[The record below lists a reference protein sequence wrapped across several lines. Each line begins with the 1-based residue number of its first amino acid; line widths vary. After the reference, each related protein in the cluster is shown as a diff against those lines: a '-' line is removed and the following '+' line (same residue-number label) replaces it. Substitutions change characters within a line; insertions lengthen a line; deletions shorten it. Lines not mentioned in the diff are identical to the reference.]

1 MKRIINPTIVHS
13 ATQPTEKVDLWI
25 KALPNNQ
32 NTLMIFDN
40 GYENVDS
47 NLTERLNNEAQ
58 AREDAD
64 IAEANK
70 RLEEDTKLNNRV
82 DKEITDRTNA
92 DNALNTTLTNKINE
106 EATARTNADNAL
118 SNRITTNLNSINTI
132 NSKIPSQASSTNQL
146 ADKEFVNSSIAND
159 AATFQGTFETVND
172 LPTTNVKNNDYAF
185 IVSVTS
191 EGNPEYKRYKYNGTQ
206 WIEEF
211 TLNNSSFTANQ
222 WAAIN
227 SGITDTWINDT
238 NEKLE
243 NITSTTII
251 EITWSELK
259 AKRDAGELTLG
270 QLYRITDYQCTTTQ
284 SGTKSAGHQF
294 DIIVLALSKNTLSEQ
309 AYAALHSGDTYFANN
324 NLSAWKLWYCLD
336 NDTTRFDWADST
348 NGKGVI
354 YRMIDEFNN
363 DVPYDFKNIQF
374 YRQWDSNTSLWST
387 VPNDNTGVPCYTFS
401 SEGNSSATEFTDMSL
416 ASSNLVESNVI
427 KISVI
432 TDFIQTLNNICFF
445 GTTCRLNTFENMC
458 AGITLGSYCFSN
470 TFRNSCVFISLGN
483 SSDFNTIGGCM
494 YITFGTYCLY
504 NTLGYDCMYNS
515 FGDYCKNNTLG
526 DGCYHNSLGDSCR
539 DNIFASNCKNNT
551 LGDSCSSNSFGPGC
565 TYNAFAADA
574 SGTTPASY
582 FKNNK
587 FESGVS
593 YCILNNAEAASSSS
607 HVQNYRVRS
616 SATGTSSSKRVI
628 NTTRGLAYDI
638 TVALNSEGTIK
649 TYCEAD
655 LVQ

>member
-92 DNALNTTLTNKINE
+92 DS
-106 EATARTNADNAL
+106 AL

-159 AATFQGTFETVND
+159 AATFQGTFESVND

-251 EITWSELK
+251 EIIWSDLK

-294 DIIVLALSKNTLSEQ
+294 DIIVLALSKNALSEQ
-309 AYAALHSGDTYFANN
+309 AYAALHSGDAYFANN

-336 NDTTRFDWADST
+336 NDTSRFDWADAES
-348 NGKGVI
+348 GKGVI

-387 VPNDNTGVPCYTFS
+387 ATFDNTGVPCYTFS
-401 SEGNSSATEFTDMSL
+401 SKGNSDTTSFTDTSL
-416 ASSNLVESNVI
+416 NKSVTIFDMVHSNAI
-427 KISVI
+427 KSCINPENGKNLY
-432 TDFIQTLNNICFF
+432 LNNNCFF
-445 GTTCRLNTFENMC
+445 GTGC
-458 AGITLGSYCFSN
+458 SSN
-470 TFRNSCVFISLGN
+470 TFGNECFCNTFGSQCGGNTFGNNCYSNTFGNNCNRNTFADTFYSNTFGN
-483 SSDFNTIGGCM
+483 NCYNNTFSHGCSD
-494 YITFGTYCLY
+494 ITFG
-504 NTLGYDCMYNS
+504 NS
-515 FGDYCKNNTLG
+515 CYNNT
-526 DGCYHNSLGDSCR
+526 
-539 DNIFASNCKNNT
+539 
-551 LGDSCSSNSFGPGC
+551 FGPGC
-565 TYNAFAADA
+565 SNIKFASDKEATTKYTYYRNNHFGADCGFIIFT
-574 SGTTPASY
+574 GTGTAGEY
-582 FKNNK
+582 
-587 FESGVS
+587 
-593 YCILNNAEAASSSS
+593 AQ
-607 HVQNYRVRS
+607 VQNYNFAQRLQGAPRAYLTVDGVRNRS
-616 SATGTSSSKRVI
+616 YETKVAKNSAGELKI
-628 NTTRGLAYDI
+628 
-638 TVALNSEGTIK
+638 
-649 TYCEAD
+649 YCEAD

>member
-92 DNALNTTLTNKINE
+92 DS
-106 EATARTNADNAL
+106 AL

-132 NSKIPSQASSTNQL
+132 NSKIPSQASPTNQL

-227 SGITDTWINDT
+227 SGITDTWINDI

-284 SGTKSAGHQF
+284 SETKSAGHQF

-336 NDTTRFDWADST
+336 NDTDRFAWADST

-387 VPNDNTGVPCYTFS
+387 ILADNTGVPCYTFS
-401 SEGNSSATEFTDMSL
+401 SEGNSDTTSFTDTSLNKSATIFDM
-416 ASSNLVESNVI
+416 VYSNVI
-427 KISVI
+427 KNCMNIENGKNLY
-432 TDFIQTLNNICFF
+432 LNNNCFF
-445 GTTCRLNTFENMC
+445 GTGC
-458 AGITLGSYCFSN
+458 SSN
-470 TFRNSCVFISLGN
+470 TFGN
-483 SSDFNTIGGCM
+483 ECFGNTFGSRCGSNIFGNNCSNNTFGPYCSHNIFGNTFNNNIFESWCYGNTFSFNCSD
-494 YITFGTYCLY
+494 ITFGNNCY
-504 NTLGYDCMYNS
+504 
-515 FGDYCKNNTLG
+515 NNT
-526 DGCYHNSLGDSCR
+526 
-539 DNIFASNCKNNT
+539 
-551 LGDSCSSNSFGPGC
+551 FGPGC
-565 TYNAFAADA
+565 SYIKFASNKEATTKYTYYRNNHFGADCDFIIFT
-574 SGTTPASY
+574 GTGTADEY
-582 FKNNK
+582 TQ
-587 FESGVS
+587 
-593 YCILNNAEAASSSS
+593 
-607 HVQNYRVRS
+607 VQNYNFAQGLQGAPRAYLTIDGVRNRS
-616 SATGTSSSKRVI
+616 YETKVAKNSA
-628 NTTRGLAYDI
+628 
-638 TVALNSEGTIK
+638 GTIK

>member
-92 DNALNTTLTNKINE
+92 DS
-106 EATARTNADNAL
+106 AL

-159 AATFQGTFETVND
+159 AATFQGTFESVND

-270 QLYRITDYQCTTTQ
+270 QLYRITDYQCTTTE
-284 SGTKSAGHQF
+284 SDTRSAGHQF

-324 NLSAWKLWYCLD
+324 DLSAWKLWYCLD
-336 NDTTRFDWADST
+336 NDTNKFAWADST

-374 YRQWDSNTSLWST
+374 KHPIN
-387 VPNDNTGVPCYTFS
+387 PNSSSVYYYTFS
-401 SEGNSSATEFTDMSL
+401 DNIGSTDYSL
-416 ASSNLVESNVI
+416 DKSYQCFSNTI
-427 KISVI
+427 KEYIS
-432 TDFIQTLNNICFF
+432 DNKKQLNNIIFIERSCYCNYFDVGCFNNLLKNNCQHNSF
-445 GTTCRLNTFENMC
+445 GK
-458 AGITLGSYCFSN
+458 YCFSN
-470 TFRNSCVFISLGN
+470 SLNSN
-483 SSDFNTIGGCM
+483 
-494 YITFGTYCLY
+494 
-504 NTLGYDCMYNS
+504 
-515 FGDYCKNNTLG
+515 
-526 DGCYHNSLGDSCR
+526 CYHNSFGNNCCRNLLDS
-539 DNIFASNCKNNT
+539 N
-551 LGDSCSSNSFGPGC
+551 CSSNSFGTLCFSNIFGNSCCYNSFGNNCSYIKFANNSSPSNGHSYYQHNHFGDGC
-565 TYNAFAADA
+565 QYIVFT
-574 SGTTPASY
+574 G
-582 FKNNK
+582 K
-587 FESGVS
+587 ES
-593 YCILNNAEAASSSS
+593 ASSSAQ
-607 HVQNYRVRS
+607 VQNYNF
-616 SATGTSSSKRVI
+616 AQGLQGTSDAYLTVDGV
-628 NTTRGLAYDI
+628 RGRTYE
-638 TVALNSEGTIK
+638 TKVAKNSAGELKI
-649 TYCEAD
+649 YCEAD

>member
-92 DNALNTTLTNKINE
+92 DS
-106 EATARTNADNAL
+106 AL

-146 ADKEFVNSSIAND
+146 ADKEFVNSSIANN
-159 AATFQGTFETVND
+159 AATFQGTFESVND

-185 IVSVTS
+185 IVSVTP

-227 SGITDTWINDT
+227 SGITDNWINDT

-251 EITWSELK
+251 EITWSDLK

-270 QLYRITDYQCTTTQ
+270 QLYRITDYQCTTVQPNTR
-284 SGTKSAGHQF
+284 SAGNQF
-294 DIIVLALSKNTLSEQ
+294 DIIVLALTNNTLSEQ
-309 AYAALHSGDTYFANN
+309 AWAALHSGDTYFANS

-336 NDTTRFDWADST
+336 NDTTRFVWADNTSG
-348 NGKGVI
+348 NGRGVI

-363 DVPYDFKNIQF
+363 DVPYDFKNIQCTDWTDTFGSYYYTF
-374 YRQWDSNTSLWST
+374 YNNYGSVSDPLSSHNNIIKKLINNGLQEINRIIFFSQGIVGTTIEENCRDIYINGSYSLIKGNSHNIKILGDYNIIIGSNCYNIRSEVFNHRCIISDNCHDITFTRNIGYYINNLIIGIGCEYLSLGATSLDDSK
-387 VPNDNTGVPCYTFS
+387 TG
-401 SEGNSSATEFTDMSL
+401 
-416 ASSNLVESNVI
+416 
-427 KISVI
+427 
-432 TDFIQTLNNICFF
+432 
-445 GTTCRLNTFENMC
+445 
-458 AGITLGSYCFSN
+458 
-470 TFRNSCVFISLGN
+470 
-483 SSDFNTIGGCM
+483 
-494 YITFGTYCLY
+494 
-504 NTLGYDCMYNS
+504 GY
-515 FGDYCKNNTLG
+515 
-526 DGCYHNSLGDSCR
+526 R
-539 DNIFASNCKNNT
+539 
-551 LGDSCSSNSFGPGC
+551 
-565 TYNAFAADA
+565 
-574 SGTTPASY
+574 
-582 FKNNK
+582 
-587 FESGVS
+587 
-593 YCILNNAEAASSSS
+593 ILNG
-607 HVQNYRVRS
+607 VK
-616 SATGTSSSKRVI
+616 GTSSDTPLII
-628 NTTRGLAYDI
+628 NLEDRTYETKVG
-638 TVALNSEGTIK
+638 LNSNGELK
-649 TYCEAD
+649 QWCEAD

>member
-92 DNALNTTLTNKINE
+92 DNAL
-106 EATARTNADNAL
+106 

-146 ADKEFVNSSIAND
+146 ADKEFVNSSIANN
-159 AATFQGTFETVND
+159 AATFQGTFESVND

-251 EITWSELK
+251 EITWSDLK

-270 QLYRITDYQCTTTQ
+270 QLYRITDYQCTTVQPNTM
-284 SGTKSAGHQF
+284 SAGNQF

-309 AYAALHSGDTYFANN
+309 AYASLHSGDTYFANN

-336 NDTTRFDWADST
+336 NDTDRFAWADST

-363 DVPYDFKNIQF
+363 DIPYDFKNIQF
-374 YRQWDSNTSLWST
+374 KHPNNTNSGY
-387 VPNDNTGVPCYTFS
+387 NYTFTNGSVS
-401 SEGNSSATEFTDMSL
+401 SIDYSLSTNYNIYSNKILPYIEGGKQNINRILFIGSNCFGNIFGVNCYNNSFEENCYFNIFGNYCSWNTFRGFFKYNNFGSNCHHNIFKRNCYFNTFGNSC
-416 ASSNLVESNVI
+416 
-427 KISVI
+427 
-432 TDFIQTLNNICFF
+432 QY
-445 GTTCRLNTFENMC
+445 NTFEESC
-458 AGITLGSYCFSN
+458 GSN
-470 TFRNSCVFISLGN
+470 TFGN
-483 SSDFNTIGGCM
+483 DCE
-494 YITFGTYCLY
+494 Y
-504 NTLGYDCMYNS
+504 NTLGNNCLSNTFGNDCWHINFASNS
-515 FGDYCKNNTLG
+515 LASTKYKYYLNNNFG
-526 DGCYHNSLGDSCR
+526 DGCRYIVFTGKES
-539 DNIFASNCKNNT
+539 A
-551 LGDSCSSNSFGPGC
+551 SSN
-565 TYNAFAADA
+565 AR
-574 SGTTPASY
+574 
-582 FKNNK
+582 
-587 FESGVS
+587 
-593 YCILNNAEAASSSS
+593 
-607 HVQNYRVRS
+607 VQNYNF
-616 SATGTSSSKRVI
+616 AQGLQGTSDAYLTVDGV
-628 NTTRGLAYDI
+628 RGRTYE
-638 TVALNSEGTIK
+638 TKVAKNSAGELKI
-649 TYCEAD
+649 YCEAD

>member
-132 NSKIPSQASSTNQL
+132 NSKIPSQASPTNQL

-159 AATFQGTFETVND
+159 AATFQGTFESVND
-172 LPTTNVKNNDYAF
+172 LPTTNVKKNDYAF
-185 IVSVTS
+185 IVTVVSGS
-191 EGNPEYKRYKYNGTQ
+191 NPEYKRYKYNGTQ
-206 WIEEF
+206 WLEEF

-251 EITWSELK
+251 EITWSDLK

-270 QLYRITDYQCTTTQ
+270 QLYRIIDYQCTTTQ
-284 SGTKSAGHQF
+284 SDTESAGHQF

-324 NLSAWKLWYCLD
+324 KLSAWKLWYCLD
-336 NDTTRFDWADST
+336 NDTDRFAWADST

-363 DVPYDFKNIQF
+363 DVPYDFKNIKF
-374 YRQWDSNTSLWST
+374 KH
-387 VPNDNTGVPCYTFS
+387 PNDTATYPYYYYTF
-401 SEGNSSATEFTDMSL
+401 
-416 ASSNLVESNVI
+416 ASSNVKDGTDYSLSIVNCCYSNT
-427 KISVI
+427 ISEYI
-432 TDFIQTLNNICFF
+432 SRDNKRTLNSIIFIGNDCYS
-445 GTTCRLNTFENMC
+445 NTFESN
-458 AGITLGSYCFSN
+458 CFSN
-470 TFRNSCVFISLGN
+470 SFLHRCYCNSFKAFCRNIAFKSDCYYNSFETGCSEITFRVNCS
-483 SSDFNTIGGCM
+483 
-494 YITFGTYCLY
+494 
-504 NTLGYDCMYNS
+504 YNS
-515 FGDYCKNNTLG
+515 FGTGCYENTLNVNCNFNTFG
-526 DGCYHNSLGDSCR
+526 NNCFNNSIASYCNSNTFGHTCIHNTFGNYCSYNTFGNSCQYIKLSPYGYYQYNHFMDGCKYIVFKGAETS
-539 DNIFASNCKNNT
+539 
-551 LGDSCSSNSFGPGC
+551 SSN
-565 TYNAFAADA
+565 AQ
-574 SGTTPASY
+574 
-582 FKNNK
+582 
-587 FESGVS
+587 
-593 YCILNNAEAASSSS
+593 
-607 HVQNYRVRS
+607 VQNYNF
-616 SATGTSSSKRVI
+616 AQGLQGTSDVY
-628 NTTRGLAYDI
+628 L
-638 TVALNSEGTIK
+638 TVDGVRNRSYETKVARNSAGELKI
-649 TYCEAD
+649 YCEAD

>member
-92 DNALNTTLTNKINE
+92 DS
-106 EATARTNADNAL
+106 AL

-159 AATFQGTFETVND
+159 AATFQGTFESVND

-259 AKRDAGELTLG
+259 AKKDAGELTLG
-270 QLYRITDYQCTTTQ
+270 QLYKITDYQCTTTQ

-294 DIIVLALSKNTLSEQ
+294 DIIVLALTNNTLSEH
-309 AYAALHSGDTYFANN
+309 AWAALHNGDTYFANS
-324 NLSAWKLWYCLD
+324 NLSAWKLWYCLN
-336 NDTTRFDWADST
+336 NDTDRFAWADST

-363 DVPYDFKNIQF
+363 DIPYDFKNIQF

-387 VPNDNTGVPCYTFS
+387 IPTDNTGVPCYTFS
-401 SEGNSSATEFTDMSL
+401 SEGNSDTVSFTDTSLNKSATIFDI
-416 ASSNLVESNVI
+416 VYYNVI
-427 KISVI
+427 KSCINLENGKNLYLS
-432 TDFIQTLNNICFF
+432 NNCFF
-445 GTTCRLNTFENMC
+445 GT
-458 AGITLGSYCFSN
+458 
-470 TFRNSCVFISLGN
+470 
-483 SSDFNTIGGCM
+483 GC
-494 YITFGTYCLY
+494 
-504 NTLGYDCMYNS
+504 S
-515 FGDYCKNNTLG
+515 NNTLG
-526 DGCYHNSLGDSCR
+526 SQCFVNTFGSGCNSNTFGNNCYSNTFGNNYSHNTSADTFYSNTFGD
-539 DNIFASNCKNNT
+539 NCYNNT
-551 LGDSCSSNSFGPGC
+551 FGPGC
-565 TYNAFAADA
+565 SNITFGNNCYNNTFDPNCSEIKFASDKEATTKYTYYRNNHFGANCGFIIFT
-574 SGTTPASY
+574 GTGTAGEY
-582 FKNNK
+582 
-587 FESGVS
+587 
-593 YCILNNAEAASSSS
+593 AQ
-607 HVQNYRVRS
+607 VQNYNFAQRLQGAPRAYLTIDGVRNRTFETKVARN
-616 SATGTSSSKRVI
+616 SAGELKI
-628 NTTRGLAYDI
+628 
-638 TVALNSEGTIK
+638 
-649 TYCEAD
+649 YCEAD

>member
-58 AREDAD
+58 ERSDAD

-92 DNALNTTLTNKINE
+92 DS
-106 EATARTNADNAL
+106 AL

-159 AATFQGTFETVND
+159 AATFQGTFESVND
-172 LPTTNVKNNDYAF
+172 LPTTNVKKNDYAF
-185 IVSVTS
+185 IVTVVSGS
-191 EGNPEYKRYKYNGTQ
+191 NPEYKRYKYNGTQ
-206 WIEEF
+206 WLEEF

-251 EITWSELK
+251 EITWSDLK

-270 QLYRITDYQCTTTQ
+270 QLYRIIDYQCTTTE
-284 SGTKSAGHQF
+284 SKTHSAGHQF
-294 DIIVLALSKNTLSEQ
+294 DIIVLALTNNTLSEQ
-309 AYAALHSGDTYFANN
+309 AWAALHSGDTYFVNN

-336 NDTTRFDWADST
+336 NDTTRFAWADST

-363 DVPYDFKNIQF
+363 DIPYDFKNIQF
-374 YRQWDSNTSLWST
+374 KH
-387 VPNDNTGVPCYTFS
+387 PNDTTTNYYYYTFDS
-401 SEGNSSATEFTDMSL
+401 GMRTDYSLSANYYIY
-416 ASSNLVESNVI
+416 SN
-427 KISVI
+427 KILPYIDGKKQSI
-432 TDFIQTLNNICFF
+432 NKILFI
-445 GTTCRLNTFENMC
+445 
-458 AGITLGSYCFSN
+458 GSYCYGNTFGVNCSNNSFGENCCFNIFGNDCSKN
-470 TFRNSCVFISLGN
+470 TFRNYFKYNNFGN
-483 SSDFNTIGGCM
+483 NCQYNTFEHS
-494 YITFGTYCLY
+494 YYHNTFGNYYIY
-504 NTLGYDCMYNS
+504 NALGDNFRHNTFGNNCRYIKFASDSPASTIYSYYQYNH
-515 FGDYCKNNTLG
+515 FG
-526 DGCYHNSLGDSCR
+526 DGCQYIL
-539 DNIFASNCKNNT
+539 
-551 LGDSCSSNSFGPGC
+551 
-565 TYNAFAADA
+565 
-574 SGTTPASY
+574 
-582 FKNNK
+582 FKGA
-587 FESGVS
+587 ES
-593 YCILNNAEAASSSS
+593 ASSDAQ
-607 HVQNYRVRS
+607 VQNYNF
-616 SATGTSSSKRVI
+616 AQGLQGTSD
-628 NTTRGLAYDI
+628 AYL
-638 TVALNSEGTIK
+638 TVDGIRNRAYETKVAKNSAGELKI
-649 TYCEAD
+649 YCEAD

>member
-1 MKRIINPTIVHS
+1 MKKIVNPTIVHS
-13 ATQPTEKVDLWI
+13 ATQPSERADLWI

-47 NLTERLNNEAQ
+47 NLTERLDNEAQ
-58 AREDAD
+58 ERSDAD
-64 IAEANK
+64 
-70 RLEEDTKLNNRV
+70 EE
-82 DKEITDRTNA
+82 
-92 DNALNTTLTNKINE
+92 LNTTLTNKINQE
-106 EATARTNADNAL
+106 NAGRVSADNNL
-118 SNRITTNLNSINTI
+118 SDRINTNLNSINTI

-146 ADKEFVNSSIAND
+146 ADKDFVNSSIANN

-251 EITWSELK
+251 EITWSDLK

-270 QLYRITDYQCTTTQ
+270 QLYRITDYQCTTTE
-284 SGTKSAGHQF
+284 SNTRSAGHQF

-336 NDTTRFDWADST
+336 NDTNRFAWADNT

-374 YRQWDSNTSLWST
+374 KHPIDIAAHSSYYYTFASGDTVDNTDYSLSATQNIYSNKILLYINESKQSINKILFIGNNCYSNTFGAGCFNNSFGYNCFL
-387 VPNDNTGVPCYTFS
+387 NTFWKKCS
-401 SEGNSSATEFTDMSL
+401 GNSFGNNCARNIFGNSCIKNKLDEGCSSNFLLNNCSYNNLGYDSTYNVFGYRCLYIKFASNSSSMFGLKYYQYNHFGDGCQYILFKGAEP
-416 ASSNLVESNVI
+416 ASSNA
-427 KISVI
+427 
-432 TDFIQTLNNICFF
+432 Q
-445 GTTCRLNTFENMC
+445 
-458 AGITLGSYCFSN
+458 
-470 TFRNSCVFISLGN
+470 
-483 SSDFNTIGGCM
+483 
-494 YITFGTYCLY
+494 
-504 NTLGYDCMYNS
+504 
-515 FGDYCKNNTLG
+515 
-526 DGCYHNSLGDSCR
+526 
-539 DNIFASNCKNNT
+539 
-551 LGDSCSSNSFGPGC
+551 
-565 TYNAFAADA
+565 
-574 SGTTPASY
+574 
-582 FKNNK
+582 
-587 FESGVS
+587 
-593 YCILNNAEAASSSS
+593 
-607 HVQNYRVRS
+607 VQNYNF
-616 SATGTSSSKRVI
+616 AQGLQGTSS
-628 NTTRGLAYDI
+628 AYL
-638 TVALNSEGTIK
+638 TVDGVRNRSYETKVAKNSAGELKI
-649 TYCEAD
+649 YCEAD
-655 LVQ
+655 LIQ

>member
-64 IAEANK
+64 IAEENK
-70 RLEEDTKLNNRV
+70 RLEEDAKLNDRV

-92 DNALNTTLTNKINE
+92 DS
-106 EATARTNADNAL
+106 AL

-159 AATFQGTFETVND
+159 AATFQGTFESVND
-172 LPTTNVKNNDYAF
+172 LPTTNVKKNDYAF
-185 IVSVTS
+185 IVTVVSGS
-191 EGNPEYKRYKYNGTQ
+191 NPEYKRYKYNGTQ
-206 WIEEF
+206 WLEEF
-211 TLNNSSFTANQ
+211 VLNNSSFTANQ

-227 SGITDTWINDT
+227 SGITDTWINNT

-243 NITSTTII
+243 NIISTTII

-270 QLYRITDYQCTTTQ
+270 QLYRITDYQCTTVQ
-284 SGTKSAGHQF
+284 SNTRSAGHQF

-324 NLSAWKLWYCLD
+324 DLSAWKLWYCLD
-336 NDTTRFDWADST
+336 NDTTRFAWADST

-374 YRQWDSNTSLWST
+374 KHPNNTAT
-387 VPNDNTGVPCYTFS
+387 YPYYYYTF
-401 SEGNSSATEFTDMSL
+401 
-416 ASSNLVESNVI
+416 ASSNVKDGTDYSLSIVNCCYSNT
-427 KISVI
+427 ISEYI
-432 TDFIQTLNNICFF
+432 SSDNKRTLNSIVFIGNDCYS
-445 GTTCRLNTFENMC
+445 NTFESN
-458 AGITLGSYCFSN
+458 CFSN
-470 TFRNSCVFISLGN
+470 SFLHRCYCNSFKAFCSNIAFESDCYYNSFETGCSEITFRVNCS
-483 SSDFNTIGGCM
+483 
-494 YITFGTYCLY
+494 
-504 NTLGYDCMYNS
+504 YNS
-515 FGDYCKNNTLG
+515 FGTGCYENTLNADCNFNTFGNKCSNNSTASNCNSNTFGHICIHNTFGNYCSYNTFGNSCQYIKLSPYSYYQYNYFG
-526 DGCYHNSLGDSCR
+526 DGCKYIVFKG
-539 DNIFASNCKNNT
+539 AET
-551 LGDSCSSNSFGPGC
+551 ASSN
-565 TYNAFAADA
+565 AQ
-574 SGTTPASY
+574 
-582 FKNNK
+582 
-587 FESGVS
+587 
-593 YCILNNAEAASSSS
+593 
-607 HVQNYRVRS
+607 VQNYNF
-616 SATGTSSSKRVI
+616 AQGLQGTSD
-628 NTTRGLAYDI
+628 AYL
-638 TVALNSEGTIK
+638 TVDGVRNRSYETKVARNSAGELKI
-649 TYCEAD
+649 YCEAD

>member
-92 DNALNTTLTNKINE
+92 DS
-106 EATARTNADNAL
+106 AL

-132 NSKIPSQASSTNQL
+132 NSKIPSQASPTNQL

-159 AATFQGTFETVND
+159 AATFQGTFESVNN

-238 NEKLE
+238 NKKLE

-251 EITWSELK
+251 EITWSDLK

-270 QLYRITDYQCTTTQ
+270 QLYRITDYQCTTTE
-284 SGTKSAGHQF
+284 SETRSAGHQF

-324 NLSAWKLWYCLD
+324 KLSAWKLWYCLD
-336 NDTTRFDWADST
+336 NDTTRFAWADNT

-374 YRQWDSNTSLWST
+374 YRKWNSNKSLWST
-387 VPNDNTGVPCYTFS
+387 ISSDNTGVPCYTFS
-401 SEGNSSATEFTDMSL
+401 SSGSSSTTSFTDMSL
-416 ASSNLVESNVI
+416 SISNDIYSNVI
-427 KISVI
+427 KEYIVSI
-432 TDFIQTLNNICFF
+432 KQILNNNCFF
-445 GTTCRLNTFENMC
+445 GN
-458 AGITLGSYCFSN
+458 
-470 TFRNSCVFISLGN
+470 
-483 SSDFNTIGGCM
+483 
-494 YITFGTYCLY
+494 
-504 NTLGYDCMYNS
+504 
-515 FGDYCKNNTLG
+515 
-526 DGCYHNSLGDSCR
+526 
-539 DNIFASNCKNNT
+539 
-551 LGDSCSSNSFGPGC
+551 
-565 TYNAFAADA
+565 
-574 SGTTPASY
+574 
-582 FKNNK
+582 
-587 FESGVS
+587 
-593 YCILNNAEAASSSS
+593 
-607 HVQNYRVRS
+607 
-616 SATGTSSSKRVI
+616 
-628 NTTRGLAYDI
+628 
-638 TVALNSEGTIK
+638 
-649 TYCEAD
+649 
-655 LVQ
+655 

>member
-92 DNALNTTLTNKINE
+92 DS
-106 EATARTNADNAL
+106 AL

-159 AATFQGTFETVND
+159 AATFQGTFESVND
-172 LPTTNVKNNDYAF
+172 LPTTNVKKNDYAF
-185 IVSVTS
+185 IVTVVSG
-191 EGNPEYKRYKYNGTQ
+191 GNPEYKRYKYNGTQ
-206 WIEEF
+206 WLEEF

-227 SGITDTWINDT
+227 SGVTEDWVNKTTEALKNVGGSIT
-238 NEKLE
+238 
-243 NITSTTII
+243 

-259 AKRDAGELTLG
+259 TKRDAGELAPS
-270 QLYRITDYQCTTTQ
+270 QLYRIIDYQCTTTE
-284 SGTKSAGHQF
+284 SNTRSAGHQF

-309 AYAALHSGDTYFANN
+309 AYAALHNGDTYFANS

-374 YRQWDSNTSLWST
+374 YRQWNSNTSLWST
-387 VPNDNTGVPCYTFS
+387 ISVDNTGVPCYTFS
-401 SEGNSSATEFTDMSL
+401 SEGNSDTTSFTDTSL
-416 ASSNLVESNVI
+416 SKPSIFIYNVDSNVI
-427 KISVI
+427 KSCINSE
-432 TDFIQTLNNICFF
+432 TGKNLSLNNICFF
-445 GTTCRLNTFENMC
+445 GFGCSNNVFDLNCGYSTFGNLCSNNTFGNFC
-458 AGITLGSYCFSN
+458 TDNTFGNSCIYNIFGSACMSN
-470 TFRNSCVFISLGN
+470 TLLNDCGYN
-483 SSDFNTIGGCM
+483 
-494 YITFGTYCLY
+494 TFGTGCQY
-504 NTLGYDCMYNS
+504 NVLGYNCY
-515 FGDYCKNNTLG
+515 NNTFG
-526 DGCYHNSLGDSCR
+526 NNCS
-539 DNIFASNCKNNT
+539 NIKFASDKEATTKYTYYRNNH
-551 LGDSCSSNSFGPGC
+551 FG
-565 TYNAFAADA
+565 ADCDFIIFT
-574 SGTTPASY
+574 GTGTAGEY
-582 FKNNK
+582 
-587 FESGVS
+587 
-593 YCILNNAEAASSSS
+593 AQ
-607 HVQNYRVRS
+607 VQNYNFAQRLQGAPRTYLTVDGVRNRDYETKVAKN
-616 SATGTSSSKRVI
+616 SAGELKI
-628 NTTRGLAYDI
+628 
-638 TVALNSEGTIK
+638 
-649 TYCEAD
+649 YCEAD

>member
-13 ATQPTEKVDLWI
+13 ATQPTEKADLWI

-92 DNALNTTLTNKINE
+92 DS
-106 EATARTNADNAL
+106 AL

-159 AATFQGTFETVND
+159 AATFQGTFESVND
-172 LPTTNVKNNDYAF
+172 LPTTNVKKNDYAF
-185 IVSVTS
+185 IVTVVSG
-191 EGNPEYKRYKYNGTQ
+191 GNPEYKRYKYNGTQ
-206 WIEEF
+206 WLEEF
-211 TLNNSSFTANQ
+211 VLNNSSFTANQ
-222 WAAIN
+222 WTAIN
-227 SGITDTWINDT
+227 SGITDTWINDI

-270 QLYRITDYQCTTTQ
+270 QLYRITDYQCTTTE
-284 SGTKSAGHQF
+284 SYTRSAGHQF
-294 DIIVLALSKNTLSEQ
+294 DIIVLALTNNTLSEQ
-309 AYAALHSGDTYFANN
+309 AWAALHSGDTYFANS

-336 NDTTRFDWADST
+336 NDTTRFAWADNTSG
-348 NGKGVI
+348 NGRGVI
-354 YRMIDEFNN
+354 YKMIDEFNN

-374 YRQWDSNTSLWST
+374 KHPIDTATY
-387 VPNDNTGVPCYTFS
+387 PYYYYTFAS
-401 SEGNSSATEFTDMSL
+401 GKVENNTDYSLSATQEIY
-416 ASSNLVESNVI
+416 SN
-427 KISVI
+427 KILPYIDVHKQ
-432 TDFIQTLNNICFF
+432 FINRILFI
-445 GTTCRLNTFENMC
+445 GSTCCGNTFGNDCWKNAFGE
-458 AGITLGSYCFSN
+458 SCFRN
-470 TFRNSCVFISLGN
+470 TFGDYFIYNIFGN
-483 SSDFNTIGGCM
+483 YCRYNI
-494 YITFGTYCLY
+494 FGNDCTMNILK
-504 NTLGYDCMYNS
+504 DSCMYNI
-515 FGDYCKNNTLG
+515 FGNHCIFNDIFVACSYNNFGNNCQYIKFSKDSSASSSNNFYQYNHFG
-526 DGCYHNSLGDSCR
+526 DGCQYIVFKG
-539 DNIFASNCKNNT
+539 
-551 LGDSCSSNSFGPGC
+551 
-565 TYNAFAADA
+565 AD
-574 SGTTPASY
+574 G
-582 FKNNK
+582 
-587 FESGVS
+587 
-593 YCILNNAEAASSSS
+593 ASSDAQ
-607 HVQNYRVRS
+607 VQNYNF
-616 SATGTSSSKRVI
+616 AQGLQGTSD
-628 NTTRGLAYDI
+628 AYL
-638 TVALNSEGTIK
+638 TVDGVRNRSYETKVARNSAGELKI
-649 TYCEAD
+649 YCEAD

>member
-13 ATQPTEKVDLWI
+13 ATQPTEKADLWI

-82 DKEITDRTNA
+82 DKEITDRTY
-92 DNALNTTLTNKINE
+92 
-106 EATARTNADNAL
+106 ADNAL

-132 NSKIPSQASSTNQL
+132 NSKIPSQASPTNQL
-146 ADKEFVNSSIAND
+146 ADKEFVNSSIANN
-159 AATFQGTFETVND
+159 AATFQGTFETVDD

-251 EITWSELK
+251 EITWSDLK

-270 QLYRITDYQCTTTQ
+270 QLYRITDYQCTTIERNTR
-284 SGTKSAGHQF
+284 SAGHQF

-336 NDTTRFDWADST
+336 NDTTRFAWADST

-374 YRQWDSNTSLWST
+374 KHPIRPDIYSFYYYTFTN
-387 VPNDNTGVPCYTFS
+387 NTG
-401 SEGNSSATEFTDMSL
+401 NTDYSL
-416 ASSNLVESNVI
+416 D
-427 KISVI
+427 ISY
-432 TDFIQTLNNICFF
+432 
-445 GTTCRLNTFENMC
+445 E
-458 AGITLGSYCFSN
+458 CFSN
-470 TFRNSCVFISLGN
+470 TIKECISDNKKQLNNIIFIERSCYCNYF
-483 SSDFNTIGGCM
+483 DIGCHNNLLEH
-494 YITFGTYCLY
+494 TCQ
-504 NTLGYDCMYNS
+504 YNS
-515 FGDYCKNNTLG
+515 FGMDCFSNSLSNN
-526 DGCYHNSLGDSCR
+526 CYHNSFG
-539 DNIFASNCKNNT
+539 SNCSRN
-551 LGDSCSSNSFGPGC
+551 LLDSSCSSNSFGTFCFSNILGESCCYNSFGNDCSYIKFANNSSTSGKYNYYKHNHFGDGC
-565 TYNAFAADA
+565 QYIL
-574 SGTTPASY
+574 
-582 FKNNK
+582 FK
-587 FESGVS
+587 G
-593 YCILNNAEAASSSS
+593 AETASSNAQ
-607 HVQNYRVRS
+607 VQNYNF
-616 SATGTSSSKRVI
+616 AQGLQGTSDVYLTVDGVR
-628 NTTRGLAYDI
+628 NRAYE
-638 TVALNSEGTIK
+638 TKVAKNSAGDLKI
-649 TYCEAD
+649 YCEAD

>member
-92 DNALNTTLTNKINE
+92 DS
-106 EATARTNADNAL
+106 AL

-132 NSKIPSQASSTNQL
+132 NSKIPSQASPTNQL
-146 ADKEFVNSSIAND
+146 ADKEFVNSSIANN
-159 AATFQGTFETVND
+159 AATFQGTFESVND

-185 IVSVTS
+185 IVSVTP

-227 SGITDTWINDT
+227 SGITDNWINDT

-251 EITWSELK
+251 EITWSDLK

-284 SGTKSAGHQF
+284 SDTKSAGHQF

-336 NDTTRFDWADST
+336 NDTNRFAWADST

-374 YRQWDSNTSLWST
+374 KHPINPDIYSSYY
-387 VPNDNTGVPCYTFS
+387 YTF
-401 SEGNSSATEFTDMSL
+401 T
-416 ASSNLVESNVI
+416 
-427 KISVI
+427 
-432 TDFIQTLNNICFF
+432 NNI
-445 GTTCRLNTFENMC
+445 
-458 AGITLGSYCFSN
+458 GSTDYSLDISYKCFSN
-470 TFRNSCVFISLGN
+470 TIKENIRGNKKQLNNIIFIEGSCYCNYFDIGC
-483 SSDFNTIGGCM
+483 FNN
-494 YITFGTYCLY
+494 LLE
-504 NTLGYDCMYNS
+504 NTCQYNS
-515 FGDYCKNNTLG
+515 FGKDCFSNSLNSNCYRNSFGNNCSYIKFANNSSTSYGYSYYHHNHFG
-526 DGCYHNSLGDSCR
+526 DGCQYIL
-539 DNIFASNCKNNT
+539 
-551 LGDSCSSNSFGPGC
+551 
-565 TYNAFAADA
+565 
-574 SGTTPASY
+574 
-582 FKNNK
+582 FK
-587 FESGVS
+587 G
-593 YCILNNAEAASSSS
+593 AETASSDAQ
-607 HVQNYRVRS
+607 VQNYNF
-616 SATGTSSSKRVI
+616 AQGLQGTSS
-628 NTTRGLAYDI
+628 AYL
-638 TVALNSEGTIK
+638 TVDGIRNRSYETKVARNSAGELKI
-649 TYCEAD
+649 YCEAD

>member
-92 DNALNTTLTNKINE
+92 DS
-106 EATARTNADNAL
+106 AL

-132 NSKIPSQASSTNQL
+132 NSKIPSQASPTNQL
-146 ADKEFVNSSIAND
+146 ADKEFVNSSIANN
-159 AATFQGTFETVND
+159 AATFQGTFESVND

-251 EITWSELK
+251 EITWSDLK

-270 QLYRITDYQCTTTQ
+270 QLYRITDYQCTTTE
-284 SGTKSAGHQF
+284 SNTRSAGHQF

-336 NDTTRFDWADST
+336 NDTTRFAWADST

-354 YRMIDEFNN
+354 YRMIDEFDN
-363 DVPYDFKNIQF
+363 DIPYDFKNIQF
-374 YRQWDSNTSLWST
+374 KHPIETTSFYYYTFTNNIGSTDYSLDKSRECFSNTIKEYIS
-387 VPNDNTGVPCYTFS
+387 
-401 SEGNSSATEFTDMSL
+401 GN
-416 ASSNLVESNVI
+416 
-427 KISVI
+427 KK
-432 TDFIQTLNNICFF
+432 QLNNIIFIDRACSCNYFDVGCYNNLLQNNCQDNFF
-445 GTTCRLNTFENMC
+445 GSDCFLNSLSSNCYRNSFGNNC
-458 AGITLGSYCFSN
+458 GRNSLGSNCTSNSFGTYCFSN
-470 TFRNSCVFISLGN
+470 ILG
-483 SSDFNTIGGCM
+483 DIC
-494 YITFGTYCLY
+494 C
-504 NTLGYDCMYNS
+504 YNS
-515 FGDYCKNNTLG
+515 FGNGCSYIKFANDSSASYGYSYYQHNHFG
-526 DGCYHNSLGDSCR
+526 DGCKYIL
-539 DNIFASNCKNNT
+539 
-551 LGDSCSSNSFGPGC
+551 
-565 TYNAFAADA
+565 
-574 SGTTPASY
+574 
-582 FKNNK
+582 FKN
-587 FESGVS
+587 
-593 YCILNNAEAASSSS
+593 AETASPDAQ
-607 HVQNYRVRS
+607 VQNYNF
-616 SATGTSSSKRVI
+616 AQGLQGTSD
-628 NTTRGLAYDI
+628 AYL
-638 TVALNSEGTIK
+638 TVDGVRNRSYETKVAKNSAGELKI
-649 TYCEAD
+649 YCEAD

>member
-13 ATQPTEKVDLWI
+13 ATQPTEKADLWI

-132 NSKIPSQASSTNQL
+132 NSKIPSQASPTNQL

-159 AATFQGTFETVND
+159 AATFQGTFESVND
-172 LPTTNVKNNDYAF
+172 LPTTNVKKNDYAF
-185 IVSVTS
+185 IVTVVSG
-191 EGNPEYKRYKYNGTQ
+191 GNPEYKRYKYNGTQ
-206 WIEEF
+206 WLEEF
-211 TLNNSSFTANQ
+211 VLNNSSFTANQ

-227 SGITDTWINDT
+227 SGISSNWMNDT
-238 NEKLE
+238 TQSINEEIQARQDADNLIWEKL
-243 NITSTTII
+243 NKVTSQVQ
-251 EITWSELK
+251 EITWAELK
-259 AKRDAGELTLG
+259 ALRDNSNLTSG
-270 QLYRITDYQCTTTQ
+270 QFYRIIDYQCTTTE
-284 SGTKSAGHQF
+284 SGTRSAGHQF

-324 NLSAWKLWYCLD
+324 DLSAWKLWYCLD
-336 NDTTRFDWADST
+336 NDTNRFAWADNT

-374 YRQWDSNTSLWST
+374 KHPIDTSTYGFYYYTFASGNTVDNIDYSLSATQNIYSNKILLYINESKQSINKILFIGNNCYSNTFGAGCFNNSFGYNCFL
-387 VPNDNTGVPCYTFS
+387 NTFWKKCSGNTFGNNCARNIF
-401 SEGNSSATEFTDMSL
+401 GNSCIKNKLDEGCSSNFLLNNCSYNNLGYDSIYNVFGYRCLYIKFASNSSSL
-416 ASSNLVESNVI
+416 SGFRYYQYNHFGDGCQYILFKGEGSASSNA
-427 KISVI
+427 
-432 TDFIQTLNNICFF
+432 Q
-445 GTTCRLNTFENMC
+445 
-458 AGITLGSYCFSN
+458 
-470 TFRNSCVFISLGN
+470 
-483 SSDFNTIGGCM
+483 
-494 YITFGTYCLY
+494 
-504 NTLGYDCMYNS
+504 
-515 FGDYCKNNTLG
+515 
-526 DGCYHNSLGDSCR
+526 
-539 DNIFASNCKNNT
+539 
-551 LGDSCSSNSFGPGC
+551 
-565 TYNAFAADA
+565 
-574 SGTTPASY
+574 
-582 FKNNK
+582 
-587 FESGVS
+587 
-593 YCILNNAEAASSSS
+593 
-607 HVQNYRVRS
+607 VQNYNF
-616 SATGTSSSKRVI
+616 AQGLQGTSS
-628 NTTRGLAYDI
+628 AYL
-638 TVALNSEGTIK
+638 TVDGIRNRAYETKVARNSAGELKI
-649 TYCEAD
+649 YCEAD

>member
-92 DNALNTTLTNKINE
+92 DS
-106 EATARTNADNAL
+106 AL

-132 NSKIPSQASSTNQL
+132 NSKIPSQASPTNQL
-146 ADKEFVNSSIAND
+146 ADKEFVNSSIANN

-251 EITWSELK
+251 EITWSDLK

-270 QLYRITDYQCTTTQ
+270 QLYRITDYQCTTIESNTR
-284 SGTKSAGHQF
+284 SAGHQF
-294 DIIVLALSKNTLSEQ
+294 DIIVLALTNNTLSEQ

-336 NDTTRFDWADST
+336 NDTNRFTWVDSA

-374 YRQWDSNTSLWST
+374 RHPIKSTSYYY
-387 VPNDNTGVPCYTFS
+387 YTF
-401 SEGNSSATEFTDMSL
+401 TDNIGSTDYSL
-416 ASSNLVESNVI
+416 D
-427 KISVI
+427 K
-432 TDFIQTLNNICFF
+432 
-445 GTTCRLNTFENMC
+445 
-458 AGITLGSYCFSN
+458 SYQCFSN
-470 TFRNSCVFISLGN
+470 TIKEYISDNKKRLNHIVFTGSRCYYNFFNVGCYNNLLENNCQGNFFGSCCFLNSL
-483 SSDFNTIGGCM
+483 SS
-494 YITFGTYCLY
+494 YCY
-504 NTLGYDCMYNS
+504 RNS
-515 FGDYCKNNTLG
+515 FG
-526 DGCYHNSLGDSCR
+526 
-539 DNIFASNCKNNT
+539 SNCGRNSFGSN
-551 LGDSCSSNSFGPGC
+551 CSSNSFGTFCFSNILGDNC
-565 TYNAFAADA
+565 CYNSFGNNCSDIKFANN
-574 SGTTPASY
+574 SSASY
-582 FKNNK
+582 GHSYYQHNHFGYGCQYILFKSA
-587 FESGVS
+587 ESP
-593 YCILNNAEAASSSS
+593 SSDAQ
-607 HVQNYRVRS
+607 VQNYNFAQGLQGTLDAYLTVDGVRGRS
-616 SATGTSSSKRVI
+616 YETKVAKNSAGELKI
-628 NTTRGLAYDI
+628 
-638 TVALNSEGTIK
+638 
-649 TYCEAD
+649 YCEAD

>member
-70 RLEEDTKLNNRV
+70 RLEEDIKLNNRV

-92 DNALNTTLTNKINE
+92 DS
-106 EATARTNADNAL
+106 AL

-259 AKRDAGELTLG
+259 AKKDAGELTLG
-270 QLYRITDYQCTTTQ
+270 QLYRINDYQCTTTQ

-294 DIIVLALSKNTLSEQ
+294 DIIVLALSKNILSEQ
-309 AYAALHSGDTYFANN
+309 AYAALHSGDTYFANS

-336 NDTTRFDWADST
+336 NDTNRFAWADST

-387 VPNDNTGVPCYTFS
+387 ATLDTSVSCYTFS
-401 SEGNSSATEFTDMSL
+401 SEGNSDTTSFTDTSL
-416 ASSNLVESNVI
+416 NKSVTVFDMVYSNVI
-427 KISVI
+427 KSCI
-432 TDFIQTLNNICFF
+432 DLENGKNLYLNNNCFF
-445 GTTCRLNTFENMC
+445 GTGC
-458 AGITLGSYCFSN
+458 SSN
-470 TFRNSCVFISLGN
+470 TFGN
-483 SSDFNTIGGCM
+483 ECFFNTFGSRCGGN
-494 YITFGTYCLY
+494 TFGNNCYS
-504 NTLGYDCMYNS
+504 NTFGNNCNHNT
-515 FGDYCKNNTLG
+515 FGDTFHGNTFGSL
-526 DGCYHNSLGDSCR
+526 CY
-539 DNIFASNCKNNT
+539 SNT
-551 LGDSCSSNSFGPGC
+551 FGPGC
-565 TYNAFAADA
+565 FNITFGDNCYNNTFGTSCSNIKFASDKEATTKYTYYRNNYFGADCDFIIFT
-574 SGTTPASY
+574 GTGTAGEY
-582 FKNNK
+582 
-587 FESGVS
+587 
-593 YCILNNAEAASSSS
+593 AQ
-607 HVQNYRVRS
+607 VQNYNFAQRLQGAPRAYLTVDGVRNRS
-616 SATGTSSSKRVI
+616 YETKVARNSAGELKI
-628 NTTRGLAYDI
+628 
-638 TVALNSEGTIK
+638 
-649 TYCEAD
+649 YCEAD

>member
-92 DNALNTTLTNKINE
+92 DS
-106 EATARTNADNAL
+106 AL

-146 ADKEFVNSSIAND
+146 ADKEFVNSSIANN

-227 SGITDTWINDT
+227 SGITDNWINDT
-238 NEKLE
+238 NEKLK

-251 EITWSELK
+251 EITWSDLK

-270 QLYRITDYQCTTTQ
+270 QLYRITDYQCTTVQ
-284 SGTKSAGHQF
+284 SKTRSAGHQF
-294 DIIVLALSKNTLSEQ
+294 DIIVLALTNNTLSEQ
-309 AYAALHSGDTYFANN
+309 AWAALHSGDTYFANN

-336 NDTTRFDWADST
+336 NDTDRFAWADST

-363 DVPYDFKNIQF
+363 DIPYDFKNIQF
-374 YRQWDSNTSLWST
+374 KHPIKSTSYYY
-387 VPNDNTGVPCYTFS
+387 YTF
-401 SEGNSSATEFTDMSL
+401 T
-416 ASSNLVESNVI
+416 
-427 KISVI
+427 
-432 TDFIQTLNNICFF
+432 NNI
-445 GTTCRLNTFENMC
+445 
-458 AGITLGSYCFSN
+458 GSTDYSLDKSYKCFSN
-470 TFRNSCVFISLGN
+470 TIKEYISDNKKQLNNIIFIERSCCHNYFDVGCYNNLLENNCQDNFFGSCCFLNSL
-483 SSDFNTIGGCM
+483 SS
-494 YITFGTYCLY
+494 YCY
-504 NTLGYDCMYNS
+504 RNS
-515 FGDYCKNNTLG
+515 FGNNCG
-526 DGCYHNSLGDSCR
+526 RNSFG
-539 DNIFASNCKNNT
+539 SN
-551 LGDSCSSNSFGPGC
+551 CSSNSFGTFCFSNILGDTC
-565 TYNAFAADA
+565 CYNSFGNNCSDIKFANN
-574 SGTTPASY
+574 SSASY
-582 FKNNK
+582 GHNYYQHNHFGDGCQYILFKD
-587 FESGVS
+587 
-593 YCILNNAEAASSSS
+593 AENASSNAQ
-607 HVQNYRVRS
+607 VQNYTFAQGLQGTLDAYLTIDGVRNRS
-616 SATGTSSSKRVI
+616 YETKVAKNSAGELKI
-628 NTTRGLAYDI
+628 
-638 TVALNSEGTIK
+638 
-649 TYCEAD
+649 YCEAD

>member
-92 DNALNTTLTNKINE
+92 DS
-106 EATARTNADNAL
+106 AL

-132 NSKIPSQASSTNQL
+132 NSKIPSQASPTNQL

-159 AATFQGTFETVND
+159 AATFQGTFESVND
-172 LPTTNVKNNDYAF
+172 LPTTNIKNNDYAF

-238 NEKLE
+238 NEKLK
-243 NITSTTII
+243 NVTSTTII

-259 AKRDAGELTLG
+259 AKKDAGELTLG
-270 QLYRITDYQCTTTQ
+270 QLYRITDYQCTTIESNTR
-284 SGTKSAGHQF
+284 SAGHQF

-309 AYAALHSGDTYFANN
+309 AYAALHSGDTYFANS

-336 NDTTRFDWADST
+336 NDTNKFAWADST

-387 VPNDNTGVPCYTFS
+387 IPTDNTGVPCYTFS
-401 SEGNSSATEFTDMSL
+401 SAGDSSATEFTDMSL
-416 ASSNLVESNVI
+416 TLSNLVESNVI
-427 KISVI
+427 KICVLSN
-432 TDFIQTLNNICFF
+432 FIQTLNNICFF
-445 GTTCRLNTFENMC
+445 GTTCRLNTFEKTC
-458 AGITLGSYCFSN
+458 SGITLGSYCFSN
-470 TFRNSCVFISLGN
+470 TFGNGCMSINLGN
-483 SSDFNTIGGCM
+483 SSDFNTLGSCM
-494 YITFGTYCLY
+494 GINFGTYCLY
-504 NTLGYDCMYNS
+504 NILGTDCMGIN
-515 FGDYCKNNTLG
+515 FGDYCGSNTLG
-526 DGCYHNSLGDSCR
+526 NGCHYNSLGDNCFG
-539 DNIFASNCKNNT
+539 NIFSFNCTYNT
-551 LGDSCSSNSFGPGC
+551 LGNDCRSNSFGPDC
-565 TYNAFAADA
+565 EYNVFAADA

-587 FESGVS
+587 FEPGVS
-593 YCILNNAEAASSSS
+593 YCILSNAETASSSLY
-607 HVQNYRVRS
+607 VQNYCVKS
-616 SATGTSSSKRVI
+616 SVVGTASSKRVI
-628 NTTRGLAYDI
+628 KTTRGLTYDT

>member
-92 DNALNTTLTNKINE
+92 DS
-106 EATARTNADNAL
+106 AL

-159 AATFQGTFETVND
+159 AATFQGTFESVND
-172 LPTTNVKNNDYAF
+172 LPTTNVKKNDYAF
-185 IVSVTS
+185 IVTVVSG
-191 EGNPEYKRYKYNGTQ
+191 GNPEYKRYKYNGTQ
-206 WIEEF
+206 WLEEF
-211 TLNNSSFTANQ
+211 VLNNSSFTANQ
-222 WAAIN
+222 WTAIN
-227 SGITDTWINDT
+227 SGITDTWINDI

-243 NITSTTII
+243 NIISTTII

-270 QLYRITDYQCTTTQ
+270 QLYRITDYQCTTTE
-284 SGTKSAGHQF
+284 SDTRSAGHQF
-294 DIIVLALSKNTLSEQ
+294 DIIVLALTNNTLSEQ
-309 AYAALHSGDTYFANN
+309 AWAALHSGDTYFANS

-336 NDTTRFDWADST
+336 NDTTRFAWADNTSG
-348 NGKGVI
+348 NGRGVI
-354 YRMIDEFNN
+354 YKMIDEFNN

-374 YRQWDSNTSLWST
+374 KHPIDTATYRYYY
-387 VPNDNTGVPCYTFS
+387 YTFA
-401 SEGNSSATEFTDMSL
+401 SENAENNTDYSLSATQKIY
-416 ASSNLVESNVI
+416 SN
-427 KISVI
+427 KILPYIDVHKQ
-432 TDFIQTLNNICFF
+432 FINRILFRGNNCC
-445 GTTCRLNTFENMC
+445 GNTFGNDCWKNAFGE
-458 AGITLGSYCFSN
+458 SCFHN
-470 TFRNSCVFISLGN
+470 T
-483 SSDFNTIGGCM
+483 
-494 YITFGTYCLY
+494 
-504 NTLGYDCMYNS
+504 
-515 FGDYCKNNTLG
+515 FGDYFKYNIFGNYCRYNIFGNDCTKNILKDSCMCNIFGNHCIFNAIFVECSYNNFGNKCQYIKFSEDSSASSGHNFYRHNHFG
-526 DGCYHNSLGDSCR
+526 DGCQYIVFKG
-539 DNIFASNCKNNT
+539 
-551 LGDSCSSNSFGPGC
+551 
-565 TYNAFAADA
+565 AA
-574 SGTTPASY
+574 G
-582 FKNNK
+582 
-587 FESGVS
+587 
-593 YCILNNAEAASSSS
+593 ASSAAQ
-607 HVQNYRVRS
+607 VQNYNF
-616 SATGTSSSKRVI
+616 AQGLQGTSD
-628 NTTRGLAYDI
+628 AYL
-638 TVALNSEGTIK
+638 TVDGVRNRSYETKVARNSAGELKI
-649 TYCEAD
+649 YCEAD

>member
-70 RLEEDTKLNNRV
+70 RLEEDTKLNNKV

-92 DNALNTTLTNKINE
+92 DS
-106 EATARTNADNAL
+106 AL

-159 AATFQGTFETVND
+159 AATFQGTFESVND
-172 LPTTNVKNNDYAF
+172 LPTTNVKKNDYAF
-185 IVSVTS
+185 IVTVVSG
-191 EGNPEYKRYKYNGTQ
+191 GNPEYKRYKYNGTQ
-206 WIEEF
+206 WLEEF
-211 TLNNSSFTANQ
+211 VLNNSSFTANQ
-222 WAAIN
+222 WTAIN
-227 SGITDTWINDT
+227 SGITDTWINDI

-270 QLYRITDYQCTTTQ
+270 QLYRITDYQCTTTE
-284 SGTKSAGHQF
+284 SNTRSAGHQF
-294 DIIVLALSKNTLSEQ
+294 DIIVLALTNNTLSEQ
-309 AYAALHSGDTYFANN
+309 AWAALHSGDTYFANN

-336 NDTTRFDWADST
+336 NDTTRFAWADNTSS
-348 NGKGVI
+348 NGRGVI

-363 DVPYDFKNIQF
+363 DIPYDFKNIQF
-374 YRQWDSNTSLWST
+374 KHPIN
-387 VPNDNTGVPCYTFS
+387 PNSSSVYYYTFS
-401 SEGNSSATEFTDMSL
+401 NDTGSTDHSL
-416 ASSNLVESNVI
+416 S
-427 KISVI
+427 ISHW
-432 TDFIQTLNNICFF
+432 
-445 GTTCRLNTFENMC
+445 
-458 AGITLGSYCFSN
+458 CFSN
-470 TFRNSCVFISLGN
+470 TIKECLISNKKRLNHIVFVGYRCYYNFFNVGCKDNYFDSSCSNNFFSINCHDNSFGINCCDNFFGNDYVYNSSNSYCAHNSFGNSCS
-483 SSDFNTIGGCM
+483 
-494 YITFGTYCLY
+494 
-504 NTLGYDCMYNS
+504 YNS
-515 FGDYCKNNTLG
+515 FGSDCSYNSFGNDCSYIKFADNSSTSYKYNYYKYNHFG
-526 DGCYHNSLGDSCR
+526 DGCQYILFKGAE
-539 DNIFASNCKNNT
+539 IASEN
-551 LGDSCSSNSFGPGC
+551 D
-565 TYNAFAADA
+565 
-574 SGTTPASY
+574 
-582 FKNNK
+582 
-587 FESGVS
+587 
-593 YCILNNAEAASSSS
+593 I
-607 HVQNYRVRS
+607 VQNYNF
-616 SATGTSSSKRVI
+616 AQGLQGTSD
-628 NTTRGLAYDI
+628 AYL
-638 TVALNSEGTIK
+638 TVDGIRNRSYETKVARNSAGELKI
-649 TYCEAD
+649 YCEAD

>member
-92 DNALNTTLTNKINE
+92 DS
-106 EATARTNADNAL
+106 AL

-146 ADKEFVNSSIAND
+146 ADKEFVNSSIANN
-159 AATFQGTFETVND
+159 AATFQGTFESVND

-251 EITWSELK
+251 EITWSDLK

-336 NDTTRFDWADST
+336 NDTNRFTWADST

-387 VPNDNTGVPCYTFS
+387 IPTDNTGVPCYTFS
-401 SEGNSSATEFTDMSL
+401 SAGDSSTTEFTDMSL
-416 ASSNLVESNVI
+416 TLSNLVESNVI
-427 KISVI
+427 KICVPSN
-432 TDFIQTLNNICFF
+432 FIQTLNNICFF
-445 GTTCRLNTFENMC
+445 GTTCRLNTFEKMC
-458 AGITLGSYCFSN
+458 ICITLGSYCFSN
-470 TFRNSCVFISLGN
+470 TFGNGCMNINLGN
-483 SSDFNTIGGCM
+483 SSDFNTLGSCM
-494 YITFGTYCLY
+494 GINFGTYCLH
-504 NTLGYDCMYNS
+504 NTLGTDCMDIN
-515 FGDYCKNNTLG
+515 FGDYCGGNTLG
-526 DGCYHNSLGDSCR
+526 DGCHYNSLGD
-539 DNIFASNCKNNT
+539 NCFGNTFSFNCTNNT
-551 LGDSCSSNSFGPGC
+551 LGNDCRSNSFGSDC
-565 TYNAFAADA
+565 EYNVFAADA

-587 FESGVS
+587 FEPGVS
-593 YCILNNAEAASSSS
+593 YCILSNAETASSSLY
-607 HVQNYRVRS
+607 VQNYRVRS
-616 SATGTSSSKRVI
+616 SVVGTASSKRVI
-628 NTTRGLAYDI
+628 KTTRGLTYDT

>member
-32 NTLMIFDN
+32 NTLMVFDN

-92 DNALNTTLTNKINE
+92 DS
-106 EATARTNADNAL
+106 AL

-159 AATFQGTFETVND
+159 AATFQGTFESVND
-172 LPTTNVKNNDYAF
+172 LPTTNVKKNDYAF
-185 IVSVTS
+185 IVTVVSG
-191 EGNPEYKRYKYNGTQ
+191 GNPEYKRYKYNGTQ
-206 WIEEF
+206 WLEEF
-211 TLNNSSFTANQ
+211 VLNNSSFTANQ
-222 WAAIN
+222 WTAIN

-251 EITWSELK
+251 EITWSDLK

-270 QLYRITDYQCTTTQ
+270 QLYRITDYQCTTTE
-284 SGTKSAGHQF
+284 SETRSAGHQF

-324 NLSAWKLWYCLD
+324 DLSAWKLWYCLD
-336 NDTTRFDWADST
+336 NATNRFAWADST

-363 DVPYDFKNIQF
+363 DIPYDFKNIQF
-374 YRQWDSNTSLWST
+374 RNLISNTTYPYYYYTFASA
-387 VPNDNTGVPCYTFS
+387 NAEDNTDYS
-401 SEGNSSATEFTDMSL
+401 LSATRYIYSNKILPYREGSKQSL
-416 ASSNLVESNVI
+416 NCIL
-427 KISVI
+427 
-432 TDFIQTLNNICFF
+432 FIDNYCYGNIFGIGCCNNFF
-445 GTTCRLNTFENMC
+445 K
-458 AGITLGSYCFSN
+458 GSCNSN
-470 TFRNSCVFISLGN
+470 TFGDYCVSNIFGASCSSNTLGN
-483 SSDFNTIGGCM
+483 DCRENIFEDRCKNNIFRNGCTGNRLNNNCEFNILGKNCYYNYLGYSST
-494 YITFGTYCLY
+494 Y
-504 NTLGYDCMYNS
+504 NTLGNNCRLIMFSSNS
-515 FGDYCKNNTLG
+515 SVSTIYSYYRHNHFG
-526 DGCYHNSLGDSCR
+526 DGCQYIL
-539 DNIFASNCKNNT
+539 
-551 LGDSCSSNSFGPGC
+551 
-565 TYNAFAADA
+565 
-574 SGTTPASY
+574 
-582 FKNNK
+582 FK
-587 FESGVS
+587 G
-593 YCILNNAEAASSSS
+593 AESSSS
-607 HVQNYRVRS
+607 NAQVQNYNF
-616 SATGTSSSKRVI
+616 AQGLQGTSDAYLTVDGV
-628 NTTRGLAYDI
+628 RGRTYE
-638 TVALNSEGTIK
+638 TKVAKNSAGELKI
-649 TYCEAD
+649 YCEAD

>member
-92 DNALNTTLTNKINE
+92 DS
-106 EATARTNADNAL
+106 AL

-159 AATFQGTFETVND
+159 AATFQGTFESVND
-172 LPTTNVKNNDYAF
+172 LPTTNVKKNDYAF
-185 IVSVTS
+185 IVTVVSG
-191 EGNPEYKRYKYNGTQ
+191 GNPEYKRYKYNGTQ
-206 WIEEF
+206 WLEEF
-211 TLNNSSFTANQ
+211 VLNNSSFTANQ
-222 WAAIN
+222 WTAIN
-227 SGITDTWINDT
+227 SGITDTWINDI

-270 QLYRITDYQCTTTQ
+270 QLYRITDYQCTTTE
-284 SGTKSAGHQF
+284 SDTRSAGHQF
-294 DIIVLALSKNTLSEQ
+294 DIIVLALTNNTLSEQ
-309 AYAALHSGDTYFANN
+309 AWAALHSGDTYFANN

-336 NDTTRFDWADST
+336 NDTTRFAWADNTSG
-348 NGKGVI
+348 NGRGVI
-354 YRMIDEFNN
+354 YKMIDEFNN

-374 YRQWDSNTSLWST
+374 KHPIDIATY
-387 VPNDNTGVPCYTFS
+387 PYYYYTFAS
-401 SEGNSSATEFTDMSL
+401 GKVENNTDYSLSATQEIY
-416 ASSNLVESNVI
+416 SN
-427 KISVI
+427 KILPYIDVHKQ
-432 TDFIQTLNNICFF
+432 FINRILFIGNNCC
-445 GTTCRLNTFENMC
+445 GNTFGNDCWKNAFGE
-458 AGITLGSYCFSN
+458 SCFRN
-470 TFRNSCVFISLGN
+470 TFGDYFIYNIFGN
-483 SSDFNTIGGCM
+483 YCRYNI
-494 YITFGTYCLY
+494 FGNDCTMNILK
-504 NTLGYDCMYNS
+504 DSCMYNI
-515 FGDYCKNNTLG
+515 FGNHCIFNDIFVACSYNNFGNNCQYIKFSKDSSASSSNNFYQYNHFG
-526 DGCYHNSLGDSCR
+526 DGCQY
-539 DNIFASNCKNNT
+539 IV
-551 LGDSCSSNSFGPGC
+551 
-565 TYNAFAADA
+565 
-574 SGTTPASY
+574 
-582 FKNNK
+582 FK
-587 FESGVS
+587 G
-593 YCILNNAEAASSSS
+593 AEGASSAAQ
-607 HVQNYRVRS
+607 VQNYNF
-616 SATGTSSSKRVI
+616 AQGLQGTSD
-628 NTTRGLAYDI
+628 AYL
-638 TVALNSEGTIK
+638 TVDGVKNRSYETKVARNSAGELKI
-649 TYCEAD
+649 YCEAD